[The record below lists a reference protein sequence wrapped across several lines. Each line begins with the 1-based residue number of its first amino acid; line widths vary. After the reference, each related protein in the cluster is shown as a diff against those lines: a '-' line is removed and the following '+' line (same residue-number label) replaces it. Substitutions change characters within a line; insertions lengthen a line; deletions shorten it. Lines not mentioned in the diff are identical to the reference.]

1 MIAHP
6 TTGHMLVLVW
16 LLLAMLNTLQ
26 AQPVAELPRA
36 EYYVAREL
44 FRVGRTLEAADG
56 FQATLNRSRRLGEKR
71 WVDSIP
77 PLVMLGESYYQQGN
91 LAQALEQFDA
101 ALMIAL
107 ANPGWIDQVQIQMEQ
122 LSELDSSNKS
132 IQWFTKSRPTK
143 SVIVPAG
150 LQLAVDPTQAQVT
163 PQGGVVAPVSLVTQL
178 DVTEVLRTLGI
189 ALMRRWE
196 VLGPLAQHSPL
207 AAPLEA
213 MFSRNPSQQVPWLI
227 ASWRIL
233 RGLTTLASPGQ
244 VGGRQLLREGTLIAN
259 QADYYL
265 SSLAVLVLGKIDAR
279 DGNYPSAIINFQDAA
294 LLAAQFDQ
302 YDCVAEAIDSLSACA
317 AAAGRVDLLEP
328 LGRLATWAN
337 KKSGSVQV
345 AALVGSGELSVQAG
359 DFVGSEK
366 LLRQASVV
374 LRGREVMLPRAQAQL
389 SYTSALLAFAQ
400 NRGTLGIS
408 HLDTALKIMRGS
420 ADTGA
425 VVESIFQ
432 TQLTLDLFASQSL
445 NAADVEAILKESL
458 AEPSRTDWELYPLKT
473 LAELTTARDPAF
485 HRLLDLATSRK
496 ATVEEVAELM
506 DRIHRQRLYEALPLG
521 GRLFSWRQALGG
533 QPQQLSPENRQTVE
547 RELQRNPTLLAS
559 GQRLEA
565 LVGQLRNA
573 PMPIDDRK
581 IPADAKKT
589 FLELETLSS
598 NFESQLAYL
607 SLQRRHLERMAP
619 PAANLKAVQ
628 QKLDKHDVVL
638 ALVLGGKQIF
648 GLAVTADQTHAWQ
661 VNDADKLTNSLS
673 ALVAEIG
680 LVRVGLKASQPTD
693 TLKPNAAWRATAE
706 KLTAHVFPAEVQT
719 MLAAC
724 ERVIMIPH
732 DQLWY
737 VPYELLPL
745 GANAGNP
752 PWIVHHA
759 VTYVPTLGSIEF
771 AFSSEPAVKETTGIV
786 GSFFAL
792 DPPTNIAA
800 AEAVAQS
807 APSSHLI
814 NLAQNVSVPSASWLK
829 LKTDLLWVATKID
842 SSDNAWELPVIPIG
856 KPNLMGV
863 GKWLDTPRTS
873 PAIVLLPGLQTGLS
887 QGKMAR
893 GNELFLPVCAMLYSG
908 TRTACLGRWPVGGSS
923 AKTFLQREIEELQ
936 SERPSAAFR
945 RSVLAQWTEQF
956 LIAEE
961 PILLPV
967 AKESPPLILGS
978 HPLLWSGYMS
988 IGDYQQK

>member
-1 MIAHP
+1 MIALLP
-6 TTGHMLVLVW
+6 SVRLLVISW
-16 LLLAMLNTLQ
+16 LLFATLHTLQ
-26 AQPVAELPRA
+26 AQPVTELPRA

-56 FQATLNRSRRLGEKR
+56 FQATLNRSRRLGEGR

-77 PLVMLGESYYQQGN
+77 PLIMLGECYYQQGN
-91 LAQALEQFDA
+91 LAQALEQYDA

-122 LSELDSSNKS
+122 LAELDSTNKS

-150 LQLAVDPTQAQVT
+150 LQLLVDPTQAQVT

-178 DVTEVLRTLGI
+178 DVTEILRTMGI

-196 VLGPLAQHSPL
+196 VLGPLAKHSPL

-213 MFSRNPSQQVPWLI
+213 MFSRNLNQQVPWLI
-227 ASWRIL
+227 ASWRVL
-233 RGLTTLASPGQ
+233 QGLTTLAAPGQ

-265 SSLAVLVLGKIDAR
+265 SSLALLALGKIDAR
-279 DGNYPSAIINFQDAA
+279 EGNYPAAIISFQDAS

-302 YDCVAEAIDSLSACA
+302 YDCVAEAVDHLSACS
-317 AAAGRVDLLEP
+317 AAAGRVELFDP

-345 AALVGSGELSVQAG
+345 AALIGAGEMSVQAG
-359 DFVGSEK
+359 DFVTAEK

-389 SYTSALLAFAQ
+389 SYAAALLAFAQ

-408 HLDTALKIMRGS
+408 NLESALKFMRGS
-420 ADTGA
+420 AATGA

-432 TQLTLDLFASQSL
+432 TQLTLDLLASQAL
-445 NAADVEAILKESL
+445 NAAEVEVVLQEAV
-458 AEPSRTDWELYPLKT
+458 AEPSRIDWELYPLKT
-473 LAELTTARDPAF
+473 LAELKTARDPAF
-485 HRLLDLATSRK
+485 IRLLDLAISRH
-496 ATVEEVAELM
+496 ATVDEVADLM
-506 DRIHRQRLYEALPLG
+506 DRTQRQRLYEALPLG
-521 GRLFSWRQALGG
+521 GRLFSWRHALSG
-533 QPQQLSPENRQTVE
+533 QPQQLSPENRQVVE
-547 RELQRNPTLLAS
+547 RELQRNPALLAS
-559 GQRLEA
+559 GQRIEA
-565 LVGQLRNA
+565 LVTQLRNA
-573 PMPIDDRK
+573 PMPLDERK
-581 IPADAKKT
+581 LPADVKKM
-589 FLELETLSS
+589 FLELEELSS
-598 NFESQLAYL
+598 SFESQLAYL
-607 SLQRRHLERMAP
+607 SLQRRHLNRMAP
-619 PAANLKAVQ
+619 AAANLKAIQ

-638 ALVLGGKQIF
+638 ALVLGSQQIF
-648 GLAVTADQTHAWQ
+648 GLAITADQAHSWQ
-661 VNDADKLTNSLS
+661 VKDADKLSITLT

-680 LVRVGLKASQPTD
+680 LVRTSKPAQPTD
-693 TLKPNAAWRATAE
+693 VLAPTAPWRATAE
-706 KLTAHVFPAEVQT
+706 KLAAHIFPAEVQT
-719 MLAAC
+719 MLASC

-737 VPYELLPL
+737 VPYELLPQ

-752 PWIVHHA
+752 PWIVQHA
-759 VTYVPTLGSIEF
+759 VTYLPTLGSIEL
-771 AFSSEPAVKETTGIV
+771 AFGTAAPVINETTGIV

-792 DPPTNIAA
+792 DAPTNDAA
-800 AEAVAQS
+800 AQAIAQAV
-807 APSSHLI
+807 PNSHVV
-814 NLAQNVSVPSASWLK
+814 NLNQTVSVPSATWLK
-829 LKTDLLWVATKID
+829 LKTDLLWVATKVD
-842 SSDNAWELPVIPIG
+842 SLENGWESPVIPIG
-856 KPNLMGV
+856 KPNQTGI

-873 PAIVLLPGLQTGLS
+873 PAIVLLAGLNSGLS
-887 QGKMAR
+887 QGKLAR
-893 GNELFLPVCAMLYSG
+893 GNDLFLPVCSMLYSG
-908 TRTACLGRWPVGGSS
+908 TKTACLSRWPVGGSS
-923 AKTFLQREIEELQ
+923 AKTFLQRELEELQ
-936 SERPSAAFR
+936 GERPSAAFR

-961 PILLPV
+961 PSLLPA

-988 IGDYQQK
+988 VGDYQPK